1 MKISRKGIWNI
12 SRCLKIGKI
21 RCGHILKNKRGEM
34 ELGVSEVIAKW
45 ENIWQNKIGLC
56 RLMARQITKTSV

>member
-12 SRCLKIGKI
+12 SRCLKIGKT

-34 ELGVSEVIAKW
+34 ELGVSEVIAK
-45 ENIWQNKIGLC
+45 
-56 RLMARQITKTSV
+56 